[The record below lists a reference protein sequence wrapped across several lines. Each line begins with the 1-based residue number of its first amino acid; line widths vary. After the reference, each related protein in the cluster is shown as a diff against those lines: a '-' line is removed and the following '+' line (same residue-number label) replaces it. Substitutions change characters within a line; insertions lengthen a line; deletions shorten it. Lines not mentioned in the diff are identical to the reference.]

1 VSGVED
7 PTGTGGGADDSASG
21 PDEHGT
27 ASGHEHGGGHG
38 DEHDGHGHEGHDHP
52 AHGPDPLSGVDAAEL
67 HVTVDELTA
76 VLHEYIETAVGVRA
90 EFGAHEADEDPR
102 ILAIEARVSGLNAAL
117 YDLVHE
123 RLGLHSDLTGMTWD
137 DADEDES
144 GADALPAPEEV
155 ETFHLGFV
163 VGPQAGTSDLSMDSV
178 LGLVDDAGE
187 QIARRLMD
195 SGFEVSEWGASR
207 GAPVLFD
214 DHEDDE

>member
-1 VSGVED
+1 MSGVEE
-7 PTGTGGGADDSASG
+7 PLGAD
-21 PDEHGT
+21 
-27 ASGHEHGGGHG
+27 GGDLGG
-38 DEHDGHGHEGHDHP
+38 DEQARGEAHGHDGHDGHGHDGHDEHGHDHP
-52 AHGPDPLSGVDAAEL
+52 AHGPEPLAGVDAAEL

-137 DADEDES
+137 DADEDAD
-144 GADALPAPEEV
+144 GADAPPEVEEV

-187 QIARRLMD
+187 QIARRLME

>member
-1 VSGVED
+1 MSGVED
-7 PTGTGGGADDSASG
+7 PTGTGGGSGGDSASG
-21 PDEHGT
+21 P
-27 ASGHEHGGGHG
+27 HG
-38 DEHDGHGHEGHDHP
+38 DAHGDHDGHGHEGHDHP
-52 AHGPDPLSGVDAAEL
+52 AHGPDPLGGVDAAEL

-137 DADEDES
+137 DTDEDES
-144 GADALPAPEEV
+144 GADAPHEVEEV

-178 LGLVDDAGE
+178 LGMVDDAGE
-187 QIARRLMD
+187 QIARRLME

-214 DHEDDE
+214 DHEDDDE

>member
-1 VSGVED
+1 MSGVEE
-7 PTGTGGGADDSASG
+7 PTGTGGGTGGGDDSASG
-21 PDEHGT
+21 P
-27 ASGHEHGGGHG
+27 HEGAHG
-38 DEHDGHGHEGHDHP
+38 DEHAGHDHEGHDHEGHDHP

-123 RLGLHSDLTGMTWD
+123 RLGLHPDLTGMTWD

-144 GADALPAPEEV
+144 DADTPPGAEEV

-187 QIARRLMD
+187 QIARRLLE

>member
-1 VSGVED
+1 MSGVDEPLGAGGD
-7 PTGTGGGADDSASG
+7 AGAEGGAHG
-21 PDEHGT
+21 PG
-27 ASGHEHGGGHG
+27 GHEHGH
-38 DEHDGHGHEGHDHP
+38 EHDGPEHAGHDHP
-52 AHGPDPLSGVDAAEL
+52 AHGPEPLGGVDAAEL

-137 DADEDES
+137 DADDDAA
-144 GADALPAPEEV
+144 GADALPEAEEA

-187 QIARRLMD
+187 QIARRLME

-214 DHEDDE
+214 DDEDEDDA

>member
-1 VSGVED
+1 MSGVED
-7 PTGTGGGADDSASG
+7 PTGTGAGDDRAPGSHGGAHD
-21 PDEHGT
+21 
-27 ASGHEHGGGHG
+27 GGHG
-38 DEHDGHGHEGHDHP
+38 DEHDGHDHEGHDHP

-123 RLGLHSDLTGMTWD
+123 RLGLHPDLTGMTWD
-137 DADEDES
+137 DADEDEDA
-144 GADALPAPEEV
+144 ADTPPGVEEV

-187 QIARRLMD
+187 QIARRLLE

-214 DHEDDE
+214 DQEDDE

>member
-1 VSGVED
+1 MSGVED
-7 PTGTGGGADDSASG
+7 PTGTGSGGGDDSASG
-21 PDEHGT
+21 PHEGAHGD
-27 ASGHEHGGGHG
+27 GHG
-38 DEHDGHGHEGHDHP
+38 EHDGHDHEGHDHP

-102 ILAIEARVSGLNAAL
+102 ILAIEARVSGLNATL

-137 DADEDES
+137 DADEDTDD
-144 GADALPAPEEV
+144 ADALPEAEEA

-187 QIARRLMD
+187 QIARRLME